1 MELTA
6 ASPPAGGRLIVSGR
20 IDGVRL
26 QSARVRTKPAPEADF
41 PGSSPAQD
49 PGPAASIHRPRKQ
62 RPNRTAARPRG
73 RQRLPA
79 RTSTPQYRSAA
90 ISAERCLET
99 YLQEINEVPLLTAQE
114 ELALGRRIQAGDLAA
129 REHMIRANLR
139 LVVSVAKMYTER
151 GLALQDLI
159 AEGNIGLMK
168 AAEKFDPAAG
178 CRFSTY
184 GTWWIKQSIRRA
196 LTNTVKS
203 VRVPSYMS
211 ELISRW
217 RVVSQELAYLLGRA
231 PTIEEVAGELGI
243 PEDNWPLLRRT
254 IQVSGM
260 GPQISLDTL
269 TQGQDTVE
277 DARTQTPDEQLL
289 NNDLIAKLGEL
300 LDVIDEREATI
311 LRLRYGLGIQGGEQM
326 TLKEIGKVVGLT
338 RERVRQIEQEALRKL
353 YGVMSSERQGADL
366 HPAPPRGPLERKRR
380 KAG

>member
-1 MELTA
+1 
-6 ASPPAGGRLIVSGR
+6 
-20 IDGVRL
+20 
-26 QSARVRTKPAPEADF
+26 
-41 PGSSPAQD
+41 
-49 PGPAASIHRPRKQ
+49 
-62 RPNRTAARPRG
+62 
-73 RQRLPA
+73 
-79 RTSTPQYRSAA
+79 
-90 ISAERCLET
+90 
-99 YLQEINEVPLLTAQE
+99 
-114 ELALGRRIQAGDLAA
+114 
-129 REHMIRANLR
+129 
-139 LVVSVAKMYTER
+139 VAKMYAER

-231 PTIEEVAGELGI
+231 PTVEEVAGELGI
-243 PEDNWPLLRRT
+243 PEENWPLLRRT

-260 GPQISLDTL
+260 GPSVSLDVL

-277 DARTQTPDEQLL
+277 DVRTITPDEELL
-289 NNDLIAKLGEL
+289 NSDLLAKLGEL
-300 LDVIDEREATI
+300 LNVIEEREATI
-311 LRLRYGLGIQGGEQM
+311 LRLRYGLGNAGGEQM
-326 TLKEIGKVVGLT
+326 TLKEIGKIVGLT

-353 YGVMSSERQGADL
+353 YGVMSSERQGASL
-366 HPAPPRGPLERKRR
+366 QPAPPPGPAEGKRR

>member
-1 MELTA
+1 M
-6 ASPPAGGRLIVSGR
+6 
-20 IDGVRL
+20 
-26 QSARVRTKPAPEADF
+26 
-41 PGSSPAQD
+41 
-49 PGPAASIHRPRKQ
+49 
-62 RPNRTAARPRG
+62 
-73 RQRLPA
+73 
-79 RTSTPQYRSAA
+79 
-90 ISAERCLET
+90 
-99 YLQEINEVPLLTAQE
+99 PLLTAAE
-114 ELALGRRIQAGDLAA
+114 ELALGRRIKTGDLEA

-168 AAEKFDPAAG
+168 AAEKFDPDAG

-184 GTWWIKQSIRRA
+184 GTWWIKQAIRRA
-196 LTNTVKS
+196 LTNTVKP

-231 PTIEEVAGELGI
+231 PSVEEVAEELGI
-243 PEDNWPLLRRT
+243 PEENWPLLKRT

-260 GPQISLDTL
+260 GPQISLDVL
-269 TQGQDTVE
+269 TSGQDTVE
-277 DARTQTPDEQLL
+277 DAATQAPDEQLL
-289 NNDLIAKLGEL
+289 NADMIAKLGEL

-311 LRLRYGLGIQGGEQM
+311 LRLRYGLGSEDGETM

-353 YGVMSSERQGADL
+353 YGVMAER
-366 HPAPPRGPLERKRR
+366 
-380 KAG
+380 